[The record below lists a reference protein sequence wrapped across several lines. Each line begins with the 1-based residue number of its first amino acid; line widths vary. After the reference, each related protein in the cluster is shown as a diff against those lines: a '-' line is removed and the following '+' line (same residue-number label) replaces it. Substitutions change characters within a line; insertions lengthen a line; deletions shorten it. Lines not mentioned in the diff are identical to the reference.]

1 MPRAR
6 ARRRPVAA
14 GLLSLPLALLGAAA
28 WAPPAAAHSLVRPAP
43 GLVNYLSADATSLNT
58 VTVTLAG
65 GRLTFRDPTVDG
77 GMDPGSCLPGDV
89 SGEGYITSTDCPAAG
104 VRRVR
109 LDLGEREDAADVRAA
124 VPATL
129 LGGPGADRLRGGPA
143 ADQVDGGTGDDTVA
157 GGGGADVVSGG
168 EGADTL
174 AGEAGDDRLSSR
186 DGLPDTVSCGEGDDQ
201 VDADTLDEVAGDCE
215 TVTRVATVPPPGS
228 AAGAGDRVAPQLRA
242 VAARTQRIGT
252 SRRLRLV
259 AVTTEAGAL
268 AASGV
273 LDVDGLALPVE
284 TRRRDVA
291 IPGGGVELT
300 FTLSSS
306 EHRQALRALRRGR
319 RVRLALTVVAT
330 DRAGNSRDLELP
342 SVRLRR

>member
-143 ADQVDGGTGDDTVA
+143 ADELDGGTGDDTLAA
-157 GGGGADVVSGG
+157 GAGDDRLTGGP
-168 EGADTL
+168 GADTL
-174 AGEAGDDRLSSR
+174 AGEAGSDVLSVR
-186 DGLPDTVSCGEGDDQ
+186 DGVPDTVSCGEGRDE
-201 VDADTLDEVAGDCE
+201 VEADTLDQVGEDCE
-215 TVTRVATVPPPGS
+215 VVARAATVPPPGGGTS
-228 AAGAGDRVAPQLRA
+228 GDRVGPSVQAAAPRL
-242 VAARTQRIGT
+242 QRIGR
-252 SRRLRLV
+252 SRRVRLV

-273 LDVDGLALPVE
+273 LDAGGLRLPVE
-284 TRRRDVA
+284 SRRQEVPVA
-291 IPGGGVELT
+291 GGGVELR
-300 FTLSSS
+300 FTLSRS
-306 EHRQALRALRRGR
+306 EHREALRALRRGR
-319 RVRLALTVVAT
+319 RVRVRLTVVAT
-330 DRAGNSRDLELP
+330 DLAGNSRAQALP
-342 SVRLRR
+342 AIRLLR